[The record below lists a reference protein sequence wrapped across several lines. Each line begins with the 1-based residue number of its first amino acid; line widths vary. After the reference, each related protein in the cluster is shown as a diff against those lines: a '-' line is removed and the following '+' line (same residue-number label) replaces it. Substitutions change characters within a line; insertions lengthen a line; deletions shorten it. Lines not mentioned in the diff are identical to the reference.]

1 MQMRGRTPSWPH
13 PHPGRPS
20 SECPGCALPSQ
31 LLLPRTGPGA
41 CPRLP
46 RAAPTPL
53 QPKGNKY
60 KLYKVNGGPTPPGVG
75 QQAEGG
81 ASRRAGPGWPLL
93 WTASHHS
100 QLQQRVGIR
109 HGLDVG
115 VRLRQG
121 RKERQ
126 SEDPP
131 QAAPARALPPSLP
144 PQATYHCCEL
154 VELGPQV
161 RALEVDVGGF
171 VSHLVTAGTGAEGLY
186 GWGWRLRE
194 GGKREEAG
202 GLREEEKGEIHWP

>member
-1 MQMRGRTPSWPH
+1 MQMRGRTPLGPT
-13 PHPGRPS
+13 PTQVGPPPNAQAVPYPVNS
-20 SECPGCALPSQ
+20 SFL
-31 LLLPRTGPGA
+31 GPGA
-41 CPRLP
+41 RPRLP

-60 KLYKVNGGPTPPGVG
+60 KLYKVNGGPTPPGAG

-115 VRLRQG
+115 VR
-121 RKERQ
+121 
-126 SEDPP
+126 
-131 QAAPARALPPSLP
+131 
-144 PQATYHCCEL
+144 HCCEL

-171 VSHLVTAGTGAEGLY
+171 VSHLVTIVGGREDGDTAATMGHLVALGLDLVAADDVVQLVLLQEGL
-186 GWGWRLRE
+186 GDVRPELAAHASLADRAPVLWLG
-194 GGKREEAG
+194 
-202 GLREEEKGEIHWP
+202 I